1 MNKRQ
6 VDISTLIRLI
16 KQRGP
21 VATIGL
27 VFTLVSLLV
36 LTPVVSFLTLSGKQ
50 PYEKY
55 DYKKIEAQGVE
66 MPAKITYAKV
76 MYNVSINGEHPVV
89 ISYSYQ
95 NNGQMRNDKFETID
109 LEKIANLNVGDE
121 IKIKV
126 LGDQSK
132 MAGVEPFS
140 FPFGIFYIIP
150 GIFLLVGIPF
160 FIIGVLPAIR
170 LYNLYKNGDV
180 REATVV
186 SVEPVRRGVDVNY
199 YFTGLHQDRVFGKSR
214 ADYTYL
220 SEKQPND
227 KVKIFVSER
236 NENNSC
242 LIPKLEALKYN
253 WEI

>member
-1 MNKRQ
+1 MNKRR

-21 VATIGL
+21 IAIIGL
-27 VFTLVSLLV
+27 VFTLISLLV
-36 LTPVVSFLTLSGKQ
+36 LFPIITAITFAGKQ
-50 PYEKY
+50 PYEQY
-55 DYKKIEAQGVE
+55 DHKKIEAQGVE

-76 MYNVSINGEHPVV
+76 MYNVSINGEHPVI

-95 NNGQMRNDKFETID
+95 NNGQTRNDKFETID

-132 MAGVEPFS
+132 MAGVESFS
-140 FPFGIFYIIP
+140 FPFDIFYILP
-150 GIFLLVGIPF
+150 GVFLLIGIPF
-160 FIIGVLPAIR
+160 FIIGVLPVIR

-180 REATVV
+180 REATLV
-186 SVEPVRRGVDVNY
+186 SVEPAKRGVDVHY
-199 YFTGLHQDRVFGKSR
+199 YFTGLHQDKIFGKSR

-220 SEKQPND
+220 SQKQPND
-227 KVKIFVSER
+227 KVKIFVSAR

-242 LIPKLEALKYN
+242 LVPKLEALKYN
-253 WEI
+253 WVV

>member
-1 MNKRQ
+1 
-6 VDISTLIRLI
+6 
-16 KQRGP
+16 
-21 VATIGL
+21 
-27 VFTLVSLLV
+27 
-36 LTPVVSFLTLSGKQ
+36 
-50 PYEKY
+50 
-55 DYKKIEAQGVE
+55 
-66 MPAKITYAKV
+66 
-76 MYNVSINGEHPVV
+76 V
-89 ISYSYQ
+89 ISYNYQ
-95 NNGQMRNDKFETID
+95 NNGQMRNDKFATID
-109 LEKIANLNVGDE
+109 LEKIANLNVGDD

-140 FPFGIFYIIP
+140 FPFDMFYIIP
-150 GIFLLVGIPF
+150 GIFLLIGIPF

-170 LYNLYKNGDV
+170 LYNLYKNGEV

-186 SVEPVRRGVDVNY
+186 SVEPIRRGVDVNY

-227 KVKIFVSER
+227 KVKIFVSAR

-242 LIPKLEALKYN
+242 LVPKLEALKYN
-253 WEI
+253 WEV